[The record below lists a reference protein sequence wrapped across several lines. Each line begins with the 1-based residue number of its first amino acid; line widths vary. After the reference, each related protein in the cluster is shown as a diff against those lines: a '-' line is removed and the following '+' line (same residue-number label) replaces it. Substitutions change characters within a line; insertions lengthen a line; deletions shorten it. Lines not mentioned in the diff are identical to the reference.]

1 MRILVIER
9 DREVA
14 LKILAYFEARGHQLD
29 TIGDGIAGL
38 HFAASNGYDAVILD
52 WMLPRMEGPE
62 VLRRLRLNHG
72 VSVPVVMLAAKVAL
86 SDKIIA
92 FRSGADDY
100 VTKPFELPELE
111 VRLEALVSRTEGRV
125 TRRRLL
131 IGELTLDLRTLE
143 ATRAGKR
150 LHLYPACRKLLEAL
164 MRASPAAVTR
174 RQLEHTLWGD
184 DLPDGDLLRS
194 QMSSLRRS
202 IDGPFEEKMIQTL
215 PRVGY
220 RLIPPSRPMPP
231 PGKGGPMT
239 VRRRHGC
246 RAVSAD
252 LERLTIWP
260 RILIRV

>member
-1 MRILVIER
+1 MRILLIER

-14 LKILAYFEARGHQLD
+14 SKILDYFEARGHQLD
-29 TIGDGIAGL
+29 TIADGVAGL
-38 HFAASNGYDAVILD
+38 HFAASNGYDAVVID

-62 VLRRLRLNHG
+62 VLRRLRLDHG
-72 VSVPVVMLAAKVAL
+72 VSVPVVMLAARVEL

-100 VTKPFELPELE
+100 VTKPFDLPELE

-125 TRRRLL
+125 TKRRLL
-131 IGELTLDLRTLE
+131 VGDLTLDLSTLE

-150 LHLYPACRKLLEAL
+150 LHLYPACRKLLEVL

-174 RQLEHTLWGD
+174 RQLEHTVWGD
-184 DLPDGDLLRS
+184 NPPDEDLLRS

-220 RLIPPSRPMPP
+220 RLVAASFPAIQAGLSRDSE
-231 PGKGGPMT
+231 
-239 VRRRHGC
+239 
-246 RAVSAD
+246 A
-252 LERLTIWP
+252 
-260 RILIRV
+260 

>member
-1 MRILVIER
+1 MATVSRDMRILLIER

-14 LKILAYFEARGHQLD
+14 SKILDYFEARGHQLD
-29 TIGDGIAGL
+29 TIADGVAGL
-38 HFAASNGYDAVILD
+38 HFAASNGYDAVVID

-62 VLRRLRLNHG
+62 VLRRLRLDHG
-72 VSVPVVMLAAKVAL
+72 VSVPVVMLAARVEL

-100 VTKPFELPELE
+100 VTKPFDLPELE

-125 TRRRLL
+125 TKRRLL
-131 IGELTLDLRTLE
+131 VGDLTLDLSTLE

-150 LHLYPACRKLLEAL
+150 LHLYPACRKLLEVL

-174 RQLEHTLWGD
+174 RQLEHTVWGD
-184 DLPDGDLLRS
+184 NPPDEDLLRS

-220 RLIPPSRPMPP
+220 RLVAASFPAIQAGLSRDSE
-231 PGKGGPMT
+231 
-239 VRRRHGC
+239 
-246 RAVSAD
+246 A
-252 LERLTIWP
+252 
-260 RILIRV
+260 